1 MQIQANDSVRA
12 LSVDLSK
19 HQVHRADD
27 GDRVRQERA
36 AHHEVGSSQVS
47 ETCRASR
54 WSARCRSNPL
64 APQNTHQELEYCISR
79 VYYHHP
85 IQDKLPSLPFS
96 KRKRR
101 QP

>member
-36 AHHEVGSSQVS
+36 AHHEVGSSQVCKA
-47 ETCRASR
+47 CRAKER
-54 WSARCRSNPL
+54 SACCGSAHTERPILTWCSDYRRENGKEPKL
-64 APQNTHQELEYCISR
+64 AH
-79 VYYHHP
+79 
-85 IQDKLPSLPFS
+85 
-96 KRKRR
+96 
-101 QP
+101 